1 VTRVVPDHPLFA
13 PADAQ
18 AMVDSMVRWLERAV
32 IGLNLCPFAKSVH
45 VKGQVHYCLSAATDA
60 EELVAELETELQA
73 LATMDGQVRDTTL
86 LIVPHLY
93 ADFYSFHAFM
103 DRADRSLRRLNLE
116 GTLQIAHF
124 HPQFEFVGT
133 DADDITNYTNRAPY
147 PTLHL
152 IREESIDRAV
162 QVFPEAETIYAR
174 NMEVLRAM
182 GPEGWAALHIDPAPV
197 PPIRLDHT
205 P

>member
-1 VTRVVPDHPLFA
+1 MLPEPAPPAAHADPAILASVVG
-13 PADAQ
+13 
-18 AMVDSMVRWLERAV
+18 WLERAV
-32 IGLNLCPFAKSVH
+32 IGLNLCPFAKGVH
-45 VKGQVHYCLSAATDA
+45 VKGQVHYRLSQAEDPAELLA
-60 EELVAELETELQA
+60 ELQEELLA
-73 LATMDGQVRDTTL
+73 LAHIDSQVRDTTL

-103 DRADRSLRRLNLE
+103 DRADRCLRRLNLE

-133 DADDITNYTNRAPY
+133 DPDDITNYTNRAPY

-162 QVFPEAETIYAR
+162 QVFPQAQTIYER
-174 NMEVLRAM
+174 NMDVLRAM

-197 PPIRLDHT
+197 PPTHLDDT